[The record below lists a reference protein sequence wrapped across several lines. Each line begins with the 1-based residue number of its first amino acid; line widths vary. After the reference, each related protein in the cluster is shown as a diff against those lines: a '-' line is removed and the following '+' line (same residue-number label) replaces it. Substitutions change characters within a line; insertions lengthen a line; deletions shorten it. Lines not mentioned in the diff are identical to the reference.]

1 MRFVS
6 LERSPNPAKRLVITF
21 SEPRKTIHF
30 GARDGSTY
38 LDHRDPVKRE
48 NYLARHRVNEDW
60 TKVNAGSLSAF
71 LLWGKSTDLETNL
84 RAYLRRFKIHAH

>member
-6 LERSPNPAKRLVITF
+6 LGPSPKPDKRLVIVFTD
-21 SEPRKTIHF
+21 PKKTVHF
-30 GARDGSTY
+30 GARGGSTY
-38 LDHRDPVKRE
+38 LDHHDPVKRA

-60 TKVNAGSLSAF
+60 SEVNAGSLAAH

-84 RAYLRRFKIHAH
+84 RAYLRRYRIRA

>member
-1 MRFVS
+1 M
-6 LERSPNPAKRLVITF
+6 
-21 SEPRKTIHF
+21 
-30 GARDGSTY
+30 
-38 LDHRDPVKRE
+38 KRE